1 MHHKNTKPRSRSKD
15 SDDHCYDDDEEKGE
29 EKEVEV
35 EEGEENEEEDVDEE
49 EEVEVEEG
57 GYQKLLVQDRLWRCI
72 EFTLCQNTQRLIRAG
87 GSMNIV
93 DELANILKHLIII
106 KISGD

>member
-93 DELANILKHLIII
+93 DELPNIF
-106 KISGD
+106 

>member
-1 MHHKNTKPRSRSKD
+1 M
-15 SDDHCYDDDEEKGE
+15 
-29 EKEVEV
+29 

-49 EEVEVEEG
+49 EDDEVEVEEEEG

-93 DELANILKHLIII
+93 DELPNIF
-106 KISGD
+106 

>member
-1 MHHKNTKPRSRSKD
+1 M
-15 SDDHCYDDDEEKGE
+15 EGE
-29 EKEVEV
+29 EKE
-35 EEGEENEEEDVDEE
+35 EGEEEG
-49 EEVEVEEG
+49 EG

-93 DELANILKHLIII
+93 DELPNIF
-106 KISGD
+106 